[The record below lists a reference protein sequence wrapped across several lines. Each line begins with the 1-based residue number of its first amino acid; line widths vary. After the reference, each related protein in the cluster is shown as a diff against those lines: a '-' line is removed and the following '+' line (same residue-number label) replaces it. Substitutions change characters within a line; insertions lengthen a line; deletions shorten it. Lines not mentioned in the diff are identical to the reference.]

1 MAEEVIAP
9 VVSAD
14 TRARILTGIVEN
26 RNGEPIYYGAIYN
39 RLTNTVIPFLTP
51 DEVSWNHS
59 ATFDEI
65 SIDGRSVTIPGYKGG
80 SAPKVSFEVVI
91 YDDFYN
97 NKLTK
102 SSKASSAVSGY
113 SDAQNQDGS
122 PSTILAVR
130 NAFRALTFP
139 VYEKGVPSPPEC
151 IVMIGD
157 SVKFVG
163 KCNDVS
169 EVMKGTTGTSRDNQR
184 VYKQSS
190 ISLSFTVIREVG
202 SSTYSAPSAT
212 DMENGEVKF

>member
-1 MAEEVIAP
+1 MAEEVMAP
-9 VVSAD
+9 VVSAE
-14 TRARILTGIVEN
+14 TRASILTEVVSN

-59 ATFDEI
+59 ATFDEV

-102 SSKASSAVSGY
+102 SGKASSAVSGY
-113 SDAQNQDGS
+113 KDSQESEGV
-122 PSTILAVR
+122 PSTITAVR

-139 VYEKGVPSPPEC
+139 VYDKGVPSSPEC
-151 IVMIGD
+151 VVMIGD
-157 SVKFVG
+157 SVKFIG

-169 EVMKGTTGTSRDNQR
+169 EVMKGTTGTSRDSKR

-212 DMENGEVKF
+212 EIENGEVTF